1 MGTGGDQ
8 NFVWLDSW
16 LAWPEYWLDLTCF
29 SLTTMFVL
37 YTVSWLSIQWY
48 KIFPQSSWPTDRLF
62 IETTALDSLLN
73 TGPFSVKVS
82 NTVTYAQHCF
92 CAAGIRV
99 ALHHWEAWIPR
110 FLQDSSE
117 WIPTLLCVVRIS
129 LAREKKKWKV
139 HWRTLEKSLYT
150 LQTFQHML
158 KK

>member
-48 KIFPQSSWPTDRLF
+48 KIFPQSSGPTDRLF

-99 ALHHWEAWIPR
+99 ALHHWEAEIPLNPTVSAGSQWDGR
-110 FLQDSSE
+110 AITLCCQDQ
-117 WIPTLLCVVRIS
+117 LGMG
-129 LAREKKKWKV
+129 KKSG
-139 HWRTLEKSLYT
+139 KST
-150 LQTFQHML
+150 GGI
-158 KK
+158 